1 MAKNHKAMK
10 LTNKRRYTAQTYTI
24 GTLSID
30 GVKFCD
36 TLEPTDRGLRCVMT
50 GKEIKANKVPGKTA
64 IPKGVYTVN
73 LNTVSPRF
81 KARSWARPYG
91 GIVPRLECVPG
102 FLGVLIHPG
111 NSADDTDGCI
121 LVGRNTVV
129 GGLTDSVKTYLKLMS
144 LLMAARDRGDA
155 VTIEIV

>member
-1 MAKNHKAMK
+1 MK
-10 LTNKRRYTAQTYTI
+10 LTLKRRYTAQTYTI

-30 GVKFCD
+30 GLPFCD
-36 TLEPTDRGLRCVMT
+36 TLEDADRGLHAGMT
-50 GKEIKANKVPGKTA
+50 SKEIKANKVPGKTA

-73 LNTVSPRF
+73 MNTVSPRF

-91 GIVPRLECVPG
+91 GIVPRLEAVPG

-111 NSADDTDGCI
+111 NSAEDTEGCI

-129 GGLTDSVKTYLKLMS
+129 GGLTDSVKTYLKLMN
-144 LLMAARDRGDA
+144 LLIAARDRGETI
-155 VTIEIV
+155 TIEIV